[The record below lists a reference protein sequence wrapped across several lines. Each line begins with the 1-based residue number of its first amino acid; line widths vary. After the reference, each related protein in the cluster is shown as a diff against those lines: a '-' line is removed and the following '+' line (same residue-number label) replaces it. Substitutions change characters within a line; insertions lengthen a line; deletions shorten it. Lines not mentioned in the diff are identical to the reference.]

1 MDKKINNKRIFF
13 LIIVIIICIITRSF
27 FLGIIIIALAING
40 LKSRNRSRG
49 NGKTGTEESNNYY
62 DRPSVSPKQGE
73 KKIYS
78 INSRKT
84 EEQRQREK
92 WAKRRDKD
100 PWEWD
105 E

>member
-49 NGKTGTEESNNYY
+49 NGKTGTAER
-62 DRPSVSPKQGE
+62 DVCR
-73 KKIYS
+73 
-78 INSRKT
+78 SRLG
-84 EEQRQREK
+84 
-92 WAKRRDKD
+92 RRAAAG
-100 PWEWD
+100 
-105 E
+105 